1 MRRDNIILK
10 TIEKIKI
17 MPDTTQQRIYK
28 KQQEI
33 LQEAV
38 NEANDVFKSLKKIT
52 NALKNKQSNYLESIL
67 FECKGI
73 TNSFFD
79 SLFFEYDKKL
89 GELETLKTG
98 FNCITLSNSFFNFL
112 EGCKN
117 KIYFNTYIKGKDGK
131 LIIVGNYFIEFK
143 VKRGKN
149 VPKI

>member
-1 MRRDNIILK
+1 MKKGNVILE
-10 TIEKIKI
+10 TIEKIKAE
-17 MPDTTQQRIYK
+17 PNATQYRLYK

-33 LQEAV
+33 LQTAV

-98 FNCITLSNSFFNFL
+98 FNCITLSDSFFNFL
-112 EGCKN
+112 EGRTN

-131 LIIVGNYFIEFK
+131 PVIVGNYFIEFK

>member
-1 MRRDNIILK
+1 MKKGNAILE
-10 TIEKIKI
+10 TIEKIKSE
-17 MPDTTQQRIYK
+17 PNDTQYRLYK

-33 LQEAV
+33 LQTAV
-38 NEANDVFKSLKKIT
+38 NETNDVFKSLKKIT
-52 NALKNKQSNYLESIL
+52 NALKNKQVNYLESIL

-79 SLFFEYDKKL
+79 SLFFEYDDKL

-98 FNCITLSNSFFNFL
+98 FNCITLSDSLFNFL
-112 EGCKN
+112 EGRTN

-131 LIIVGNYFIEFK
+131 PVIVGNYFIEFK

-149 VPKI
+149 VSKI